1 MTMAAKDLLSGYVE
15 IYSLPMSFYRINEA
29 INDPQV
35 SMNEIGKMI
44 GDDVGL
50 TARLLRL
57 VNSAFYNFPSR
68 IDTISRAVTLV
79 GTQQLHDLVLST
91 SVVSIFKGIP
101 PDLVNMDSFWRHGV
115 ACGVAARILAKQR
128 KESNVERYF
137 IGGLIHDIGRLIMY
151 IKRVDLSRSLLNRSQ
166 LSNELL
172 YLIEKEVFG
181 FDHGEVGYELVSH
194 WNLPETLR
202 ELVLNHHQPMASQK
216 YPLETAIIH
225 VADIIAHC
233 AELGSSGEIHV
244 PPLNEKA
251 WELTGLQVSDI
262 PIIMDQ
268 LKNQYEIALGTILGK
283 NGHE

>member
-1 MTMAAKDLLSGYVE
+1 MAAAAKDLLSGYVE
-15 IYSLPMSFYRINEA
+15 VYSLPMSFYRINEA

-57 VNSAFYNFPSR
+57 VNSAYYNFPSR
-68 IDTISRAVTLV
+68 IDTVSRAVTLV

-115 ACGVAARILAKQR
+115 AVGAAARIIAKLR
-128 KESNVERYF
+128 KETNVERYF
-137 IGGLIHDIGRLIMY
+137 VGGLLHDIGRLIMY

-166 LSNELL
+166 LNHELL
-172 YLIEKEVFG
+172 YNIEKEVFG
-181 FDHGEVGYELVSH
+181 FDHGEIGYELVSQ
-194 WNLPETLR
+194 WNLPDSLR
-202 ELVLNHHQPMASQK
+202 DIVLNHHQPTISQK
-216 YPLETAIIH
+216 YPLETSIIH
-225 VADIIAHC
+225 IADIIAHC
-233 AELGSSGEIHV
+233 SELGSSGETHV
-244 PPLNEKA
+244 PPLDVKA
-251 WELTGLQVSDI
+251 WDLVGLSVPDI
-262 PIIMDQ
+262 SIIMDQ
-268 LKNQYEIALGTILGK
+268 IKEQYEIALGTILGK